1 MPEYIIANILCE
13 ISDDAFHHLYKQ
25 ISDLTSDH
33 FKDAVD
39 EPPEEVFKSIPPTI
53 PPFFSDTDSSIKL
66 RAAYVEHL
74 ISTIISRRVFQ
85 PFLFT
90 ISLRHGNPDLLF
102 QSMSDHLRKKS
113 TRREALWR
121 QRTLHA
127 AYTISSAKQSINKIA
142 AYIVDEVVDA
152 IKYFTNHHR
161 WEQVT
166 VAVRRI
172 IKTAAETWRYARLE
186 VAMITASATADDR
199 PDFQRASNL
208 IEPIANGPNVPD
220 QQRQLLLSLF
230 PIIEREAIHED
241 IREERHPGGQGY
253 IYFPGRMLYSDDPI
267 IVKRLEE
274 IHVDEMRL
282 AVKEVSQSHD
292 DNRVKD
298 HIDEDDEEDHVTR
311 GNDNIRQI
319 NANEGSPFLT
329 NGAGPTPPRSPSRNR
344 SGSESRVFENKALC
358 TTPANDISKWI
369 GGDRSSTEFE
379 LSPNASSISSPR
391 RLLLRRDSS
400 AKRKY
405 SSGSHSSG
413 GRSASTSDATR
424 SSSTTLGPSAIPSS
438 WGGSL
443 GNGGIAFPRVG
454 RDRWTR

>member
-1 MPEYIIANILCE
+1 MQRLTYEE

-25 ISDLTSDH
+25 ISDLTADH
-33 FKDAVD
+33 FRDAID
-39 EPPEEVFKSIPPTI
+39 DPPGEVLKSIPPTI
-53 PPFFSDTDSSIKL
+53 PPFFSNTESSIKL
-66 RAAYVEHL
+66 RAAYVEYL
-74 ISTIISRRVFQ
+74 ISTIISRRIFQ

-152 IKYFTNHHR
+152 IKYFTNQIR

-199 PDFQRASNL
+199 PDFQRASNR
-208 IEPIANGPNVPD
+208 IEPIPD
-220 QQRQLLLSLF
+220 ISASGTNQQRQLLLSLF

-241 IREERHPGGQGY
+241 IREEAQPQDRGY

-267 IVKRLEE
+267 IIIRLEE
-274 IHVDEMRL
+274 IQKDEMTLRKDETQQNDDERLENHVDEG
-282 AVKEVSQSHD
+282 
-292 DNRVKD
+292 NKD
-298 HIDEDDEEDHVTR
+298 ELQTTEDEKSAKDE
-311 GNDNIRQI
+311 GI
-319 NANEGSPFLT
+319 FLT
-329 NGAGPTPPRSPSRNR
+329 NGANLTPPRTPTRTR
-344 SGSESRVFENKALC
+344 SGSDPQLGTGGPLLYAS
-358 TTPANDISKWI
+358 PAKYHDSATMGHNNVKWEA
-369 GGDRSSTEFE
+369 DQRSEFE
-379 LSPNASSISSPR
+379 MSPNSSLSSPR
-391 RLLLRRDSS
+391 RQLLRRDSTK
-400 AKRKY
+400 ARKY
-405 SSGSHSSG
+405 SSGGSPSSG

-424 SSSTTLGPSAIPSS
+424 SSSTTRPVTLPGS

-443 GNGGIAFPRVG
+443 GGIVFPRG
-454 RDRWTR
+454 SERW

>member
-1 MPEYIIANILCE
+1 
-13 ISDDAFHHLYKQ
+13 
-25 ISDLTSDH
+25 
-33 FKDAVD
+33 
-39 EPPEEVFKSIPPTI
+39 
-53 PPFFSDTDSSIKL
+53 
-66 RAAYVEHL
+66 
-74 ISTIISRRVFQ
+74 
-85 PFLFT
+85 
-90 ISLRHGNPDLLF
+90 
-102 QSMSDHLRKKS
+102 
-113 TRREALWR
+113 
-121 QRTLHA
+121 
-127 AYTISSAKQSINKIA
+127 
-142 AYIVDEVVDA
+142 
-152 IKYFTNHHR
+152 
-161 WEQVT
+161 VT

-199 PDFQRASNL
+199 PDFQRVSNL
-208 IEPIANGPNVPD
+208 LETIANGPNVPD

-241 IREERHPGGQGY
+241 IREEKHPGAQGY

-282 AVKEVSQSHD
+282 AGKEVSQSHD
-292 DNRVKD
+292 DNRVND
-298 HIDEDDEEDHVTR
+298 QEDGDGENDQVTE
-311 GNDNIRQI
+311 GNENMRQF
-319 NANEGSPFLT
+319 NANEGSPFPK
-329 NGAGPTPPRSPSRNR
+329 NGAGPTPPRSPTRNR
-344 SGSESRVFENKALC
+344 SGSESRVSVNMPLC
-358 TTPANDISKWI
+358 TTPANDISNWI

-391 RLLLRRDSS
+391 RQLLRRDSS

-424 SSSTTLGPSAIPSS
+424 SSSTTLGPSAMPSS

-443 GNGGIAFPRVG
+443 GNGGIAFPRAG
-454 RDRWTR
+454 PDRWAR